1 MFINSGVRTNDWH
14 IDWMG
19 PLCILIRSTSV
30 QYFSFFRQFCL
41 LSFNSNGGQFKIYK
55 KNNLSLHMRQKFIK
69 IVEKMSV
76 WYDMAINFFLLF
88 FSHCYYYLL
97 FLSFIFLLWWFNEWF
112 IYVLTLQATARG
124 FLIVLALSIHD
135 FFEGIALG
143 VETSTTATYFLLA
156 AFASH
161 KVVISGTVGLNWAR
175 SQVIS
180 NNPYVKCLN

>member
-1 MFINSGVRTNDWH
+1 MLFDLMPFKQNMFFSNDNTQSS
-14 IDWMG
+14 
-19 PLCILIRSTSV
+19 RS
-30 QYFSFFRQFCL
+30 RKFCL
-41 LSFNSNGGQFKIYK
+41 LSSYINDLSN
-55 KNNLSLHMRQKFIK
+55 H
-69 IVEKMSV
+69 
-76 WYDMAINFFLLF
+76 
-88 FSHCYYYLL
+88 
-97 FLSFIFLLWWFNEWF
+97 
-112 IYVLTLQATARG
+112 VLTAYMLQATARG

-180 NNPYVKCLN
+180 NNLF

>member
-1 MFINSGVRTNDWH
+1 MS
-14 IDWMG
+14 
-19 PLCILIRSTSV
+19 
-30 QYFSFFRQFCL
+30 FSNLNNIQSCFRIHNC
-41 LSFNSNGGQFKIYK
+41 
-55 KNNLSLHMRQKFIK
+55 
-69 IVEKMSV
+69 
-76 WYDMAINFFLLF
+76 YDNK
-88 FSHCYYYLL
+88 
-97 FLSFIFLLWWFNEWF
+97 
-112 IYVLTLQATARG
+112 LTLQATARG

-180 NNPYVKCLN
+180 NNLLSHFELS